1 MEPVQINYA
10 ILTITDYQ
18 QLINSITKKNTNA
31 NINNINTELINFLTK
46 VRSEKYQKLTS
57 QFMKIPV
64 NPNNSAMMT
73 QKMSNMFLI
82 LNNKKT

>member
-1 MEPVQINYA
+1 LEPVQINYA

-73 QKMSNMFLI
+73 QKISNMFLI

>member
-1 MEPVQINYA
+1 LEPVQINYA